1 MNAESYPGQ
10 NVLISYLKHN
20 KPSYYGF
27 LINHHDIIF
36 TSITTSNLKDLDNIW
51 TVRFICE
58 GKDLPGLQ
66 DKVISEHSSRYAKKI
81 QIFWQ
86 NIIKKFEKENLEP
99 AVTDKIPATK
109 DTSNAITNFCYGI
122 LHELE
127 NKSNIKPFYKCI
139 ERSNNK
145 VVRNPMDLLTICSK
159 LDNEEYTN
167 INEFERDMHLIFRNC
182 YTHND
187 MDSKIYHLGEELES
201 IFIKMWAEKTQKEE
215 LKKMQNNDIESSAK
229 VLIEKNI
236 NQQKVEL
243 KRVQDDDVSL
253 FTDHMAKQFQILKQ
267 NKDDLVFR
275 NVVSDAFCATLA
287 YKNLVTGNILPFIK
301 NLKTSLLSRSKM
313 SLFSA
318 DEAVLQA
325 IVEGLLPRKYCIP
338 ELFLVM
344 DGKKQ
349 KGSGRFGYSDIFV
362 VKGTGDNNISLEL
375 KYVLLVGLIKKQ
387 KNDYGANDLED
398 LDKTLEK
405 EDEEFLLSRPYS
417 FWSKEHNKTKQMTIS
432 EMLENGINQL
442 RSYMNVIAKGKTMDY
457 SSSGIIDKRV
467 KITKSNSNKLKG
479 FVILVIGFHRILWK
493 PVEEVISNYSYY
505 KA

>member
-1 MNAESYPGQ
+1 MNSDNYPGQ

-27 LINHHDIIF
+27 LINHHDDIF
-36 TSITTSNLKDLDNIW
+36 ASISTSNLKDLDSIW
-51 TVRFICE
+51 IARFIRE
-58 GKDLPGLQ
+58 GKDLPGLY
-66 DKVISEHSSRYAKKI
+66 DKVISEHSRCANKI
-81 QIFWQ
+81 QIFWKD
-86 NIIKKFEKENLEP
+86 IIQKFEKENL
-99 AVTDKIPATK
+99 VSTITVKIPTTK
-109 DTSNAITNFCYGI
+109 DTSNAITNFCYSI

-127 NKSNIKPFYKCI
+127 NKSDIKPFYKCN
-139 ERSNNK
+139 ENSNNK
-145 VVRNPMDLLTICSK
+145 VIRNPMDLFTICSK
-159 LDNEEYTN
+159 LDNEVYTN
-167 INEFERDMHLIFRNC
+167 INEFEKDMHLIFRNC

-201 IFIKMWAEKTQKEE
+201 DFIKMWAEKTQKEE
-215 LKKMQNNDIESSAK
+215 LKKMQNNGTAK
-229 VLIEKNI
+229 VLTEKNM
-236 NQQKVEL
+236 NQQKIEL
-243 KRVQDDDVSL
+243 KRVQDNNVDL
-253 FTDHMAKQFQILKQ
+253 FTDHIAKQFQILEQ

-287 YKNLVTGNILPFIK
+287 YKNLVTGNIIPFIK
-301 NLKTSLLSRSKM
+301 NLKISLISRSQM

-325 IVEGLLPRKYCIP
+325 IVEGLLPRKYRIP

-375 KYVLLVGLIKKQ
+375 KYVSLVGLIKKQ
-387 KNDYGANDLED
+387 KDEYGANDLED

-405 EDEEFLLSRPYS
+405 EDEELLFSRPYS
-417 FWSKEHNKTKQMTIS
+417 FWSKEHNKIRQIAIS

-442 RSYMNVIAKGKTMDY
+442 RSYMNVIAKGKTTDY

-467 KITKSNSNKLKG
+467 KITKSNPNKLKG
-479 FVILVIGFHRILWK
+479 FVILVIGFRRILWR

-505 KA
+505 KV

>member
-1 MNAESYPGQ
+1 MNTESYPGQ
-10 NVLISYLKHN
+10 NVLVSYLKHN
-20 KPSYYGF
+20 KPSYYSF
-27 LINHHDIIF
+27 LINHYDIIF
-36 TSITTSNLKDLDNIW
+36 TSITASNLKNLDSIW
-51 TVRFICE
+51 IARFIRK
-58 GKDLPGLQ
+58 GKDLPGLYN
-66 DKVISEHSSRYAKKI
+66 KVISEHSRYAKKI

-86 NIIKKFEKENLEP
+86 DIIKKFEKENLEL

-109 DTSNAITNFCYGI
+109 DTSNAITNFCYSI

-127 NKSNIKPFYKCI
+127 NKSNIKPFYKCT

-145 VVRNPMDLLTICSK
+145 IIRNPMDLFTICLK
-159 LDNEEYTN
+159 LDDEKYTN
-167 INEFERDMHLIFRNC
+167 INEFEKDMHLIFRNC

-201 IFIKMWAEKTQKEE
+201 DFIKLWAEKTQKEE
-215 LKKMQNNDIESSAK
+215 LKKMQNNDTAK
-229 VLIEKNI
+229 VLTEKTI
-236 NQQKVEL
+236 NQQNVEG
-243 KRVQDDDVSL
+243 DVDL
-253 FTDHMAKQFQILKQ
+253 FTDHMTKQFQILEQ

-275 NVVSDAFCATLA
+275 NVVSDAFCSTLA
-287 YKNLVTGNILPFIK
+287 YENLVTGNIIPFIK
-301 NLKTSLLSRSKM
+301 NLKISLLSRSQM

-325 IVEGLLPRKYCIP
+325 IVEGLLPRKYRIP

-362 VKGTGDNNISLEL
+362 IKSTGDINISLEL
-375 KYVLLVGLIKKQ
+375 KYVPLVGLIKKQ
-387 KNDYGANDLED
+387 KNEYGTNDLED

-405 EDEEFLLSRPYS
+405 EDEELLLSKPYS
-417 FWSKEHNKTKQMTIS
+417 FWSKEHNKIIQIAIS

-442 RSYMNVIAKGKTMDY
+442 RSYMNVIAKGKTTDY

-467 KITKSNSNKLKG
+467 KTTKSNPNKLKG
-479 FVILVIGFHRILWK
+479 FVILVIGFRRILWR
-493 PVEEVISNYSYY
+493 PVEEIISNYSYY
-505 KA
+505 KV